1 MDRQAL
7 ASRTRLPV
15 EITYTRTD
23 GETNVRYIVQL
34 CLGNLFSFSSE
45 LLLPLLLLL
54 LLHPFHGLFSRT
66 TWVSRYQIGKTSL
79 DLNEARDDG
88 VLWWQW
94 HQLDYMQT
102 ICTLL
107 HTDNHTNTSSLNLHA
122 GCSS

>member
-7 ASRTRLPV
+7 APRTRLPV

-54 LLHPFHGLFSRT
+54 LLHPFHGLLPGT
-66 TWVSRYQIGKTSL
+66 TWVSRYLKGKTSL
-79 DLNEARDDG
+79 RLSEARDDG
-88 VLWWQW
+88 MLR
-94 HQLDYMQT
+94 
-102 ICTLL
+102 
-107 HTDNHTNTSSLNLHA
+107 
-122 GCSS
+122 